1 MPQRERLLQI
11 WLTNSVGLTDFSIE
25 LASGDASFR
34 RYYRLVM
41 SDGASRIVMDAPPE
55 REDCGPFVA
64 VARHL
69 GELGLNVPVVY
80 EADLEQGFLLLS
92 DLGNEH
98 YLDQLGQGQEDSLY
112 ADALGALMVMQASAV
127 MDGLPVYS
135 QELLMQEMGLFREWL
150 LNKHLGLV
158 LDVGEQQ
165 MLDNFFDLLVTSA
178 LEQPQLFV
186 HRDYHSR
193 NLLVTP
199 DPNPGILDFQ
209 DAVVGPIT
217 YDLVSLLKDCYI
229 SWPRE
234 QVKEWV
240 FGYFDL
246 AFQSGVLRKEHE
258 GSFLRWFDL
267 MGVQRHL
274 KASGIFARLNI
285 RDGKSG
291 YLKDIP
297 RTLNYIVELVP
308 EYPELEQLAALISGR
323 VLPAL

>member
-11 WLTNSVGLTDFSIE
+11 WLTNSVGLTGFSIE

-34 RYYRLVM
+34 RYYRLTLP
-41 SDGASRIVMDAPPE
+41 DGATRIVMDAPPE
-55 REDCGPFVA
+55 SEDCGPFVA

-98 YLDQLGQGQEDSLY
+98 YLDLLGQGQGDRLY
-112 ADALGALMVMQASAV
+112 ADAMSALMVMQAGAA
-127 MDGLPVYS
+127 MDGLPIYS
-135 QELLMQEMGLFREWL
+135 PGLLMQEMGLFREWL
-150 LNKHLGLV
+150 LDKHLGLV
-158 LDVGEQQ
+158 LDAGEQQ
-165 MLDNFFDLLVTSA
+165 MLDNIFDLLVTNA

-199 DPNPGILDFQ
+199 ALNPGIIDFQ

-240 FGYFDL
+240 FGYYDL
-246 AFQSGVLRKEHE
+246 ALKSGVLRKEHE
-258 GSFLRWFDL
+258 GSFLCWFDL

-274 KASGIFARLNI
+274 KASGIFARLNM
-285 RDGKSG
+285 RDGKQG

-297 RTLNYIVELVP
+297 RTLNYIVELAP
-308 EYPELEQLAALISGR
+308 EYPELEQLAVLISER